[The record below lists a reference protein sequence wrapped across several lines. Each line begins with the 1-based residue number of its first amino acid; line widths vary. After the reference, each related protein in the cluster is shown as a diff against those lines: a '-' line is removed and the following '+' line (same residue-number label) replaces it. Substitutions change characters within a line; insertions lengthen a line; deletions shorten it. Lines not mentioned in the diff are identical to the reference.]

1 MLRGVKYLS
10 LKVNNMIG
18 FKGITTNEEEFFLEN
33 ASLSSAQYLTV
44 RRIFDIVVAVAGLVA
59 AVPLLVIFSMLIKV
73 DSKGTVFYRQERV
86 GMKGKYFQ
94 LLKLRTME
102 MDAEKDG
109 PRWAG
114 INDPRVTRIGKY
126 LRKTRID
133 ELPQLINVVKG
144 DMSIIGPRPERP
156 VFTAIFNQKT
166 PGFIKRL
173 AVKPGLTGWA
183 QVNGGYDITPEEKL
197 AYDLEYIRKKS
208 FIFDV
213 KILILTLKVV
223 ITGEGAR

>member
-1 MLRGVKYLS
+1 LS
-10 LKVNNMIG
+10 LKVD
-18 FKGITTNEEEFFLEN
+18 GIRGLRGISANEEMFYIEN
-33 ASLSSAQYLTV
+33 VPLSSATYLTV
-44 RRIFDIVVAVAGLVA
+44 RRLFDIVLAVAGLA
-59 AVPLLVIFSMLIKV
+59 AAMPILVIFSIAIKM

-86 GMKGKYFQ
+86 GEKGRYFQ

-114 INDPRVTRIGKY
+114 INDPRVTRIGKF

-133 ELPQLINVVKG
+133 ELPQLINVLKG
-144 DMSIIGPRPERP
+144 DMSMIGPRPERP
-156 VFTAIFNQKT
+156 VFTEMFNQRT

-183 QVNGGYDITPEEKL
+183 QVNGGYDSTPEEKL
-197 AYDLEYIRKKS
+197 AYDLEYIRKRS
-208 FIFDV
+208 FILDM
-213 KILILTLKVV
+213 KIILLTFKVV

>member
-1 MLRGVKYLS
+1 VRILS
-10 LKVNNMIG
+10 LKVDEMHIAEGDSVNDDLFFVENNP
-18 FKGITTNEEEFFLEN
+18 
-33 ASLSSAQYLTV
+33 LSSATYLMV
-44 RRIFDIVVAVAGLVA
+44 QRLFDIVLAIAGLVVA
-59 AVPLLVIFSMLIKV
+59 FPFLVIFSIVIKL
-73 DSKGTVFYRQERV
+73 DTKGTVFYRQERV

-109 PRWAG
+109 PRWADT
-114 INDPRVTRIGKY
+114 NDMRVTRIGRY

-133 ELPQLINVVKG
+133 ELPQLLNVLKG

-156 VFTAIFNQKT
+156 IFTEIFNKKT

-173 AVKPGLTGWA
+173 AIKPGLTGWA

-197 AYDLEYIRKKS
+197 AYDLEYIRKRS
-208 FIFDV
+208 FFLDV
-213 KILILTLKVV
+213 KILLLTFKVV
-223 ITGEGAR
+223 MTGEGAR

>member
-1 MLRGVKYLS
+1 VKFLS
-10 LKVNNMIG
+10 LKVDEIRG
-18 FKGITTNEEEFFLEN
+18 LRGIYTNEEMFYIEN
-33 ASLSSAQYLTV
+33 SSLSSATYLMV
-44 RRIFDIVVAVAGLVA
+44 RRLFDIVLAIFGLA
-59 AVPLLVIFSMLIKV
+59 AAIPLLVIFSIVIKI
-73 DSKGTVFYRQERV
+73 DTKGTVFYRQERV
-86 GMKGKYFQ
+86 GAKGKYFQ

-109 PRWAG
+109 PKWAG

-133 ELPQLINVVKG
+133 ELPQLINVLKG

-156 VFTAIFNQKT
+156 VFTEIFNQKT

-183 QVNGGYDITPEEKL
+183 QVNGGYDITHEEKL
-197 AYDLEYIRKKS
+197 AYDLEYIQRRS
-208 FIFDV
+208 FFLDV
-213 KILILTLKVV
+213 KILFLTFKVV

>member
-1 MLRGVKYLS
+1 VRILS
-10 LKVNNMIG
+10 LKVDEMRIAEGDSVNDDLFFVKNNP
-18 FKGITTNEEEFFLEN
+18 
-33 ASLSSAQYLTV
+33 LSSATYLMV
-44 RRIFDIVVAVAGLVA
+44 QRLFDIVLAIAGLVVA
-59 AVPLLVIFSMLIKV
+59 FPFLVIFSIVIKL
-73 DSKGTVFYRQERV
+73 DTKGTVFYRQERV

-109 PRWAG
+109 PRWADT
-114 INDPRVTRIGKY
+114 NDMRVTRIGRY

-133 ELPQLINVVKG
+133 ELPQLLNVLKG

-156 VFTAIFNQKT
+156 IFTEIFNKKT

-173 AVKPGLTGWA
+173 AIKPGLTGWA

-197 AYDLEYIRKKS
+197 AYDLEYIRKRS
-208 FIFDV
+208 FFLDV
-213 KILILTLKVV
+213 KILLLTFKVV
-223 ITGEGAR
+223 MTGEGAR

>member
-1 MLRGVKYLS
+1 VRILS
-10 LKVNNMIG
+10 LKVDEMRIAEGDSVNDDLFFVENNP
-18 FKGITTNEEEFFLEN
+18 
-33 ASLSSAQYLTV
+33 LSSATYLMV
-44 RRIFDIVVAVAGLVA
+44 QRLFDIVLAIAGLVVA
-59 AVPLLVIFSMLIKV
+59 FPFLVIFSIVIKL
-73 DSKGTVFYRQERV
+73 DTKGTVFYRQERV

-109 PRWAG
+109 PRWADT
-114 INDPRVTRIGKY
+114 NDMRVTRIGRY

-133 ELPQLINVVKG
+133 ELPQLLNVLKG

-156 VFTAIFNQKT
+156 IFTEIFNKKT

-173 AVKPGLTGWA
+173 AIKPGLTGWA

-197 AYDLEYIRKKS
+197 AYDLEYIRKRS
-208 FIFDV
+208 FFLDV
-213 KILILTLKVV
+213 KILLLTFKVV
-223 ITGEGAR
+223 MTGEGAR

>member
-1 MLRGVKYLS
+1 MS
-10 LKVNNMIG
+10 LKVDEMRIAEGDSVNDDLFFVENNP
-18 FKGITTNEEEFFLEN
+18 
-33 ASLSSAQYLTV
+33 LSSATYLMV
-44 RRIFDIVVAVAGLVA
+44 QRLFDIVLAIAGLVVA
-59 AVPLLVIFSMLIKV
+59 FPFLVIFSIVIKL
-73 DSKGTVFYRQERV
+73 DTKGTVFYRQERV

-109 PRWAG
+109 PRWADT
-114 INDPRVTRIGKY
+114 NDMRVTRIGRY

-133 ELPQLINVVKG
+133 ELPQLLNVLKG

-156 VFTAIFNQKT
+156 IFTEIFNKKT

-173 AVKPGLTGWA
+173 AIKPGLTGWA

-197 AYDLEYIRKKS
+197 AYDLEYIRKRS
-208 FIFDV
+208 FFLDV
-213 KILILTLKVV
+213 KILLLTFKVV
-223 ITGEGAR
+223 MTGEGAR